1 MGTDAEQK
9 LYERLGLDFELL
21 DSGCCGLAGSF
32 GYEAGEKYEV
42 SMKAGEQ
49 VLLPAVREAP
59 KHALVITDG
68 FSCRSQIK
76 HGSDRE
82 ALHLAEVVQMAL
94 RESGRPAAGEYPEHS
109 QDLALAS
116 GGSRE

>member
-1 MGTDAEQK
+1 MRVLD
-9 LYERLGLDFELL
+9 RLGLDWELI

-59 KHALVITDG
+59 KHALIVTDG

-76 HGSDRE
+76 HGTDRQ
-82 ALHLAEVVQMAL
+82 ALHLAQVLQLAI
-94 RESGRPAAGEYPEHS
+94 REGGRPAGGEYPE
-109 QDLALAS
+109 
-116 GGSRE
+116 RETQPMFAA